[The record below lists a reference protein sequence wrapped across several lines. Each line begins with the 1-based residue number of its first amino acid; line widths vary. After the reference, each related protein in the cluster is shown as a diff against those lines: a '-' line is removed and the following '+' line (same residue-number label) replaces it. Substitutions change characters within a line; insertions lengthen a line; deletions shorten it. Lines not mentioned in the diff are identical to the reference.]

1 MSLKFI
7 HSAFLIFI
15 NILIFGFINK
25 SGAEAKTK
33 TNNKDYL
40 NFALQTAD
48 WIISTAETNPQKI
61 SPDDFN
67 DPSKISLNISEG
79 VSGKI
84 LFFLELYKTVN
95 DKKYLNEAVRNGEYL
110 LKNIPENAEAADSIP
125 FRHSFYNG
133 FAGVSFV
140 FDELY
145 KTTKDEKYKNASVKI
160 FNQLKEIADEQNNKI
175 SYSVFNDVL
184 MGNTGIGLFY
194 LNYYENKKDE
204 TALNAAEKI
213 GNHLLDKAIKVDSGL
228 TWKFNEERD
237 FILPNFSHGAAGIG
251 FFFSKLYEVTE
262 NKKYLETA
270 IAAATYLKSIAKQ
283 DSNIFMIPYG
293 FPLERWKDYYDIGW
307 AHGPAGSARFFYNMW
322 KVTGDYEYLKIVRN
336 SAAAIQRSGLPGMPV
351 GKEFGADP
359 FYIDMRFGQA
369 SAANFFMDLSY
380 FDNDESYLNFAKLLV
395 DDLVT
400 KSNLKD
406 GKRFWKINRY
416 AFFEK
421 AGEPAQFTGYFYG
434 AAGFGLTLLHLHK
447 IINEKNDFLTLPDNP
462 FKFDFE
468 TVTYKSEDSLLITA
482 DFYSTGNKNNPTII
496 LLHRSAS
503 SRGQYRRIAPRL
515 VKEGYNCLAVDT
527 RWGGSKNP
535 LRVVDNRTGERN
547 GTYAVID
554 SYPQYRNKRK
564 EWHEK
569 TWPIIDDSYMDM
581 KASLNWVKNN
591 YNGKVF
597 VLGSSITSIFT
608 LKLASEMGNKISGAI
623 AYSPGEYND
632 SDTTMVTR
640 WASKIEQ
647 PVLIVSA
654 ATDAEEQMTTP
665 IYKAIPSK
673 DKSYFK
679 AEKGN
684 HGSIILLDDEKNWK
698 PLLEFLKK
706 YK

>member
-1 MSLKFI
+1 MNFKFI
-7 HSAFLIFI
+7 HSIVFFI
-15 NILIFGFINK
+15 TALLLGITGNLNANGKNK
-25 SGAEAKTK
+25 
-33 TNNKDYL
+33 NYL
-40 NFALQTAD
+40 NYASQSAD
-48 WIISTAETNPQKI
+48 WIISTADSNQQKVW
-61 SPDDFN
+61 PDDFKKP
-67 DPSKISLNISEG
+67 DQICLNISEG
-79 VSGKI
+79 ISGKV
-84 LFFLELYKTVN
+84 LFFLELYKTTSN
-95 DKKYLNEAVRNGEYL
+95 KKYLNEAVKGGDYL
-110 LKNIPENAEAADSIP
+110 FNKIPQNAEETDTIP

-133 FAGVSFV
+133 LAGVSFT

-145 KTTKDEKYKNASVKI
+145 KTTKEEKYKNASQKI
-160 FNQLKEIADEQNNKI
+160 FQQVKEIADDQNNKI

-184 MGNTGIGLFY
+184 MGNTGTGLFF

-204 TALNAAEKI
+204 SALSIAEKI
-213 GNHLLDKAIKVDSGL
+213 ANHLFDKAIKVDSGL

-237 FILPNFSHGAAGIG
+237 FILPNFSHGVAGIG

-270 IAAATYLKSIAKQ
+270 IATAKYLKSIAKQ

-307 AHGPAGSARFFYNMW
+307 AHGAAGSARFFYSMW
-322 KVTGDYEYLKIVRN
+322 KVTGDYEYLTIVRKR
-336 SAAAIQRSGLPGMPV
+336 AAAIKSSGLPNMPAN
-351 GKEFGADP
+351 KEFGADP

-369 SAANFFMDLSY
+369 SVANFFMDLYY
-380 FDNDESYLNFAKLLV
+380 FDNDESYLDYAKLLV
-395 DDLVT
+395 DDLIK
-400 KSNLKD
+400 KSVNKND
-406 GKRFWKINRY
+406 KRYWEINRY
-416 AFFEK
+416 AFFEN

-447 IINEKNDFLTLPDNP
+447 IINDENDFLTLPDNP

-482 DFYSTGNKNNPTII
+482 DLYSTGNKNNPTIV

-554 SYPQYRNKRK
+554 SYPQYRNKPK
-564 EWHEK
+564 EWQEK
-569 TWPIIDDSYMDM
+569 IWPILENSYLDI
-581 KASLNWVKNN
+581 KASVNWVKNN

-608 LKLASEMGNKISGAI
+608 LKLASEMGDKINGVI
-623 AYSPGEYND
+623 AYSPGEYNY

-640 WASKIEQ
+640 WAKEIKL

-654 ATDAEEQMTTP
+654 ATEAEEQMTTP
-665 IYKAIPSK
+665 IFEVIPSK
-673 DKSYFK
+673 DKFYFK

-684 HGSIILLDDEKNWK
+684 HGSVILLEDEKNWN